1 MIQLIN
7 LKRQA
12 ALDRSTI
19 LRKINNDIKNA
30 NFILGKKN
38 ILLEKKISKYLNSKY
53 CLTCSSGTDALLMS
67 LLAIDIK
74 PGDIVFTTVYS
85 YISTAEVIS
94 LLGAIPIFVDIEEDT
109 FNIDVNKLNEAISN
123 FYKKKTNYPY
133 PKILKKNKRKHKL
146 KAVIAVSLFGTP
158 PKINQLKKISKK
170 YKLTL
175 IEDAA
180 QSFGAEYIKKRSGN
194 LGDIS
199 CLSFYPTKS
208 LGCYGDGGAV
218 ITNNKN
224 IFNKLNSIRVHG
236 KSKEVGSFER
246 IGITGRLDAIQA
258 TVLIEKLKRFKIEL
272 ANRRKIAKIYN
283 YELNKINKIK
293 TPSIQSNL
301 KSAWTV
307 YTILLDTYKTRDKLI
322 KSLKKNQIQYGIYY
336 KKPFHKQKVFK
347 HLKIDQSGF
356 KVSESVSK
364 RCLSIPIDAYLT
376 TKEQKKIINVIK
388 KTI

>member
-19 LRKINNDIKNA
+19 LHNINNDIKNA

-74 PGDIVFTTVYS
+74 PGDVVFTTVYS

-133 PKILKKNKRKHKL
+133 PKILNKNKRKHKL

-180 QSFGAEYIKKRSGN
+180 QSFGAEYFKKRSGN

-258 TVLIEKLKRFKIEL
+258 SVLIEKLKRFKSEL

-283 YELNKINKIK
+283 YELKKLNKIK
-293 TPSIQSNL
+293 IPSIKNNF

-307 YTILLDTYKTRDKLI
+307 YTILLDSYKTRNKLI
-322 KSLKKNQIQYGIYY
+322 NSLKKNQIQFGIYY

-347 HLKIDQSGF
+347 YLKINQTKF

-364 RCLSIPIDAYLT
+364 RCLSIPIDAHLT
-376 TKEQKKIINVIK
+376 INEQRKIINVIK
-388 KTI
+388 ETI

>member
-1 MIQLIN
+1 MKVFVSN
-7 LKRQA
+7 W
-12 ALDRSTI
+12 
-19 LRKINNDIKNA
+19 
-30 NFILGKKN
+30 
-38 ILLEKKISKYLNSKY
+38 
-53 CLTCSSGTDALLMS
+53 
-67 LLAIDIK
+67 IK
-74 PGDIVFTTVYS
+74 PGDVVFTTVYS

-133 PKILKKNKRKHKL
+133 PKILNKNKRKHKL

-158 PKINQLKKISKK
+158 KKIKQLKKISKK
-170 YKLTL
+170 YKLKI
-175 IEDAA
+175 IEMLHKVW
-180 QSFGAEYIKKRSGN
+180 AEYFKKRSGN

-258 TVLIEKLKRFKIEL
+258 SVLIEKLKRFKSEL

-283 YELNKINKIK
+283 YELKKLNKIK
-293 TPSIQSNL
+293 IPSIKNNF

-307 YTILLDTYKTRDKLI
+307 YTILLDSYKTRNKLI
-322 KSLKKNQIQYGIYY
+322 NSLKKNQIQFGIYY

-347 HLKIDQSGF
+347 YLKINQTKF
-356 KVSESVSK
+356 KVSEVFQK
-364 RCLSIPIDAYLT
+364 MFIYTNWCWLNLKN
-376 TKEQKKIINVIK
+376 KEK
-388 KTI
+388 